1 MSYSYTEKRRIR
13 KNFGRLPKVMELPKL
28 IKTQLDSY
36 TQFLQQHV
44 EVGARENKGLE
55 EVFQTLFPITSVSG
69 NAALEYVSYELGKPG
84 YTVQEC
90 LIQGL
95 SYSAP
100 LRITVRLVIYDRE
113 TNFQDVKD
121 VKEGEVFMGEVPLMT
136 ENGSFVINGTERV
149 VVNQLHR
156 SPGVFYDHDKG
167 KTHSSGKVLYSAR
180 IIPYR
185 GSWLDFEF
193 DPKDNLFCRIDRRR
207 KIPATIILKALD
219 MGTEEILQN
228 FYEIDD
234 VHVEKEGISIELI
247 PSRLRGQTLP
257 VDLKIKTKVIVEANK
272 RITARHVRELE
283 QANISS
289 LKVSDDFLIG
299 KVLAKDVFN
308 QETGEVLIPANTE
321 IDVTVIEA
329 LRESKVEE
337 LHCLYINEL
346 DKGPYI
352 STTLRADPTSNRLEA
367 LVEIYRMMRPGEP
380 PTKDS
385 AEQLFQN
392 LFFNP
397 ERYDL
402 SEVGRMKFN
411 RRLKIDSEKETPGI
425 LDIDDILGVMQ
436 GIVNIRDGHDTVDDI
451 DHLGNRRVRS
461 VGEMTANQFRVGLIR
476 VERAVRERLSMAEA
490 DELGPQDLINAKPV
504 TAAIKEFFGSS
515 QLSQFMDQNNPL
527 SEITHKR
534 RVSALGPGGLTRER
548 AGFEVRDVHP
558 THYGRLCPIET
569 PEGPNIGLINSFACY
584 SRTNSYGFIESPY
597 RKVINSKVTN
607 EIIFLSAIDEAEHV
621 IAQANAVL
629 DKAGKFSDDL
639 VPVRHNGDSALM
651 SPERIDLMDVAP
663 QQVVSVA
670 ASLIPFLEHDDA
682 NRALMGSNM
691 MRQAVPV
698 LKPEKPLVGT
708 GFETIVAGDSG
719 VCVVSKNN
727 GVVENVDAARIVV
740 RVTDSKNSNNAVDIY
755 NLTKY
760 TRSNQNT
767 CINQRPLVSVGDKV
781 KFGDILAD
789 GPSVDNGELALGQN
803 IRIAFMPWNGY
814 NFEDSILMSEKVSR
828 EDRFTSIHIQELTC
842 ISRDTKLGSEEIT
855 SDIPN
860 VGEGSL
866 GKLDECGMVYVGAEV
881 KAGDILVGKITP
893 KGETQLS
900 PEEKLLRAIFGEKA
914 SDVKDTSLRVPSSI
928 NGTVIG
934 VEVFTR
940 DGMEKDDRTK
950 SIELDHLAAT
960 KKDTDDQ
967 VNIIND
973 ATRIRMVDILKGAKV
988 SKGPGLKKGAT
999 ISAEDLQELS
1009 LDDMLSI
1016 RAADDSTNDKIEDT
1030 EKALKLY
1037 LKDIEESF
1045 QEKKQKI
1052 IRGHDLAPGVIKI
1065 VKVYLAVKRRIQ
1077 PGDKMAGRHGNKGVI
1092 SEIMPIEDMPYDT
1105 EGNPVDIVL
1114 NPLGV
1119 PSRMNVGQVLETHM
1133 GAAAKG
1139 IGQKINKMIK
1149 DKAKADEL
1157 RKYLDVLYNKNATI
1171 KEDLNS
1177 FNNSEIQTLAENLQD
1192 GLPIATPVFDGA
1204 KESEIKELLKLADL
1218 PESGQLTLFDGR
1230 SGRQFER
1237 PVTVGYMYMIKLNHL
1252 VDDKMHARSTGSYS
1266 LVTQQPLGGKAQ
1278 FGGQRFGEMEVWAL
1292 EAYGASY
1299 TLQEMLTVKSDDV
1312 AGRTKMYKNIV
1323 DGNYLMDA
1331 NIPESFN
1338 VLTKEIRSL
1347 GINLELDSE
1356 N

>member
-272 RITARHVRELE
+272 RITARHVRDLE

-329 LRESKVEE
+329 FRESKVEE

-411 RRLKIDSEKETPGI
+411 RRLKVDSEKETPGI

-1323 DGNYLMDA
+1323 DGNYQMDA